1 MAELFESQ
9 AVRVDS
15 VANLSPWH
23 ENGNISDTCLI
34 GDGESKMIKF
44 GGHDPLNEWLSSLAQ
59 VLRAMIEMIFEN
71 GSLVSPCSQVKAL
84 RLNPGSSPWASSSPM
99 SALLPSDL

>member
-1 MAELFESQ
+1 M
-9 AVRVDS
+9 RVDS

-23 ENGNISDTCLI
+23 ESGNISLI

-59 VLRAMIEMIFEN
+59 VLHAVIEMIFEN

-84 RLNPGSSPWASSSPM
+84 RLNPGGFK
-99 SALLPSDL
+99 LPHVPTFAQ